1 MPEHRWLT
9 PREERAWRGYMLMHP
24 LLDLQ
29 VARDLSRDSGLS
41 NADYMVLVGLSEAD
55 DQRLR
60 LVELAQLMLWSKSRL
75 GHHLDRMAARGLVKR
90 GHDPANSRA
99 AVITL
104 TDHGWSTIKRAAPL
118 HVESVRHRFI
128 DLLTDDQLDTLGDI
142 TETVLGHLTE
152 PAESP
157 PPEADTSA

>member
-1 MPEHRWLT
+1 MAEHRWLT
-9 PREERAWRGYMLMHP
+9 AREERAWRGYMLMHP

-29 VARDLSRDSGLS
+29 IARDLGRDSGLS

-55 DQRLR
+55 GRQLR
-60 LVELAQLMLWSKSRL
+60 LVELARLMLWSKSRL
-75 GHHLDRMAARGLVKR
+75 GHHLDRMAARGLVQR
-90 GHDPANSRA
+90 GHHPANSRA

-128 DLLTDDQLDTLGDI
+128 DLLTDDQLDALGDI
-142 TETVLGHLTE
+142 AETVIEHLTE
-152 PAESP
+152 PAGP
-157 PPEADTSA
+157 PPDGDAPA